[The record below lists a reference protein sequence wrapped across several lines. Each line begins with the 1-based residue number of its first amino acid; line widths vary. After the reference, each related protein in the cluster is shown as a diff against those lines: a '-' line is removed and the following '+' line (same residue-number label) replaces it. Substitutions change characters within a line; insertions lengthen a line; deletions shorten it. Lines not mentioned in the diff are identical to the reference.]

1 MANPSDF
8 FAQMMPYAQNVSART
23 GLDPRLVLAQ
33 AALETGYG
41 RSAPNNN
48 FFGIKSHGRSGGSSL
63 QTQEFEDGRMVSKA
77 QSFRG
82 YETPEQ
88 SFNDYADF
96 ITSNPRY
103 RPVLEAGD
111 LEGQI
116 RAMGASGYATDP
128 NYTSK
133 LAKIAGMVDPNSRV
147 NIPSTGG
154 NNMARQPQPVTGTPT
169 MSTKGRAA
177 PQAEEE
183 KVPFFQ
189 RPGVGNALDSL
200 AIALQGMTIDPNQG
214 LMQLSANRIAGRRE
228 QAQTEQQQNR
238 TADWLESQG
247 MTAAAEGVRSGAI
260 GARDALA
267 LARGQQQDP
276 YSSIGKLQS
285 DLAAGLISQEQYEI
299 ALQSMAPSNTS
310 IEVGPD
316 GQLRFVQGPGAQAKP
331 FTEGQ
336 SKDNVYVTRAQ
347 GALEVLDPVA
357 DELVSAASRAANVD
371 PTGFIR
377 SRIQSPEFQVA
388 QQAGNEFLQAILRKD
403 TGAAITE
410 QEQQLYGQTYL
421 PQPGDSPQVLTE
433 KKAARRRA
441 LDAIRAGMSPAQ
453 LIAVERGLSQEQS
466 SNGGGQ
472 ANAPQSGGDGFSVT
486 GVID

>member
-1 MANPSDF
+1 MVDYVRYANQGATRNLPLSEDLVSALGFLPDLGVQAEVFSGGQPVQGSGQPRVGSVRHDAGGAADVFFYKDGRRLDWANPEDQPIFSEI
-8 FAQMMPYAQNVSART
+8 VRRGRERGLT
-23 GLDPRLVLAQ
+23 GFGAGPDYMQPGSMHIGFGKPAVWGAGGRGANAPDWLRQ
-33 AALETGYG
+33 AYYG
-41 RSAPNNN
+41 AEAP
-48 FFGIKSHGRSGGSSL
+48 
-63 QTQEFEDGRMVSKA
+63 Q
-77 QSFRG
+77 
-82 YETPEQ
+82 
-88 SFNDYADF
+88 
-96 ITSNPRY
+96 
-103 RPVLEAGD
+103 GD
-111 LEGQI
+111 
-116 RAMGASGYATDP
+116 T
-128 NYTSK
+128 
-133 LAKIAGMVDPNSRV
+133 
-147 NIPSTGG
+147 
-154 NNMARQPQPVTGTPT
+154 NMARQPQPVSGTPT
-169 MSTKGRAA
+169 VSTRGQAA

-200 AIALQGMTIDPNQG
+200 AIALQGMTISPNEG
-214 LMQLSANRIAGRRE
+214 LMRLSAGRIADRRE
-228 QAQTEQQQNR
+228 TARAGEQQNR
-238 TADWLESQG
+238 TLEALRN
-247 MTAAAEGVRSGAI
+247 MGASDDLI
-260 GARDALA
+260 QMAQAGLGREALA
-267 LARGQQQDP
+267 EQARRNRGQEPQDP
-276 YSSIGKLQS
+276 YSSIGKLQA
-285 DLAAGLISQEQYEI
+285 DLAAGRISQEQYELE
-299 ALQSMAPSNTS
+299 LQSKAPSNTS

-316 GQLRFVQGPGAQAKP
+316 GQLRFAQGPGAQAKP

-357 DELVSAASRAANVD
+357 DQLVSAASRAANVD

-453 LIAVERGLSQEQS
+453 LIAVERGLSQGQQ
-466 SNGGGQ
+466 NGAPQ
-472 ANAPQSGGDGFSVT
+472 AGAGQSGGDGFSVT

>member
-1 MANPSDF
+1 MVDYIRYANQGATRSMPLSQDLVSALEFLPELGVQAEVFSGGQPAQGSGGARVGSTRHDLGGAADVFFYKDGRRLDWANPEDQPVFSEI
-8 FAQMMPYAQNVSART
+8 VRRGRERGLT
-23 GLDPRLVLAQ
+23 GFGAGPDYMQPGSMHIGFGNPAVWGAGGRGANAPDWLRQ
-33 AALETGYG
+33 AYYG
-41 RSAPNNN
+41 AEAPQ
-48 FFGIKSHGRSGGSSL
+48 GG
-63 QTQEFEDGRMVSKA
+63 T
-77 QSFRG
+77 
-82 YETPEQ
+82 
-88 SFNDYADF
+88 
-96 ITSNPRY
+96 
-103 RPVLEAGD
+103 
-111 LEGQI
+111 
-116 RAMGASGYATDP
+116 
-128 NYTSK
+128 
-133 LAKIAGMVDPNSRV
+133 
-147 NIPSTGG
+147 
-154 NNMARQPQPVTGTPT
+154 NMARQPQPVSGTPT
-169 MSTKGRAA
+169 MSTQGQAA

-200 AIALQGMTIDPNQG
+200 AIALQGMTIDPNEG

-228 QAQTEQQQNR
+228 QAQTKAQQNR

-247 MTAAAEGVRSGAI
+247 MTAAAQGVRSGAI

-267 LARGQQQDP
+267 MARGQQQDP

-285 DLAAGLISQEQYEI
+285 DLAAGRISQEQYEI

-336 SKDNVYVTRAQ
+336 SKDNIYVTRAQ
-347 GALEVLDPVA
+347 GAIEVLDPVA

-410 QEQQLYGQTYL
+410 QEQRLYGQTYL

-441 LDAIRAGMSPAQ
+441 IDAIRAGMSPAQ
-453 LIAVERGLSQEQS
+453 LIAVERGLSQGQS

>member
-1 MANPSDF
+1 MVDLHTLKANVFP
-8 FAQMMPYAQNVSART
+8 
-23 GLDPRLVLAQ
+23 G
-33 AALETGYG
+33 E
-41 RSAPNNN
+41 
-48 FFGIKSHGRSGGSSL
+48 SGGDYNALFGYSNRPNGQFAGTNLTDMTVDEALQFSSPSGPYG
-63 QTQEFEDGRMVSKA
+63 QWVKNQIGRVA
-77 QSFRG
+77 
-82 YETPEQ
+82 TP
-88 SFNDYADF
+88 
-96 ITSNPRY
+96 
-103 RPVLEAGD
+103 
-111 LEGQI
+111 
-116 RAMGASGYATDP
+116 MGAYQVVGSTLRDAKSG
-128 NYTSK
+128 
-133 LAKIAGMVDPNSRV
+133 LGL
-147 NIPSTGG
+147 TGNEQMTPDLQDQIG
-154 NNMARQPQPVTGTPT
+154 QWIYQAQGPGAWEGWGKGGKNMARQPQPVSGTPT
-169 MSTKGRAA
+169 MSTQGRAA

-200 AIALQGMTIDPNQG
+200 AIALQGMTINPNQA
-214 LMQLSANRIAGRRE
+214 LMQLSANRIAGRRK
-228 QAQTEQQQNR
+228 AQQTKAQQNR
-238 TADWLESQG
+238 TLEALKNMGAPTQIIQMAEAGYGREAMSQ
-247 MTAAAEGVRSGAI
+247 MAQM
-260 GARDALA
+260 
-267 LARGQQQDP
+267 ARGQQQDP

-285 DLAAGLISQEQYEI
+285 DLAAGRISQEQYEI

-316 GQLRFVQGPGAQAKP
+316 GQLRFVQGPGAQAEP
-331 FTEGQ
+331 FTQGQ

-347 GALEVLDPVA
+347 GALKVLDPVA

-453 LIAVERGLSQEQS
+453 LIAVERGLSQGQS

-472 ANAPQSGGDGFSVT
+472 ANAPQSGGGGFSVT

>member
-1 MANPSDF
+1 MEGLLSNERELL
-8 FAQMMPYAQNVSART
+8 ARII
-23 GLDPRLVLAQ
+23 Q
-33 AALETGYG
+33 AEAGNQGETGMRAVASVIDNRRRAQGYG
-41 RSAPNNN
+41 GNTFRDVLLAPGQFSPAN
-48 FFGIKSHGRSGGSSL
+48 S
-63 QTQEFEDGRMVSKA
+63 
-77 QSFRG
+77 
-82 YETPEQ
+82 
-88 SFNDYADF
+88 
-96 ITSNPRY
+96 IT
-103 RPVLEAGD
+103 
-111 LEGQI
+111 
-116 RAMGASGYATDP
+116 GYAGGEQGVDLNRLQPSETAYSVADTVMRGEYEDP
-128 NYTSK
+128 
-133 LAKIAGMVDPNSRV
+133 
-147 NIPSTGG
+147 TGG
-154 NNMARQPQPVTGTPT
+154 ALNFLNPDISQPSWLSSMQNTVKIGDHLFGTAGSGEGVTGRPGGINMARQPQLVSGTPT
-169 MSTKGRAA
+169 VSTRGQAA

-200 AIALQGMTIDPNQG
+200 AIALQGMTISPNEG
-214 LMQLSANRIAGRRE
+214 LMRLSAGRIADRRE
-228 QAQTEQQQNR
+228 AARAGEQQNR
-238 TADWLESQG
+238 TLEALRN
-247 MTAAAEGVRSGAI
+247 MGASDDLI
-260 GARDALA
+260 QMAQAGLGREALA
-267 LARGQQQDP
+267 EQARRNRGQEPQDP
-276 YSSIGKLQS
+276 YSSIGKLQA
-285 DLAAGLISQEQYEI
+285 DLAAGRISQEQYELE
-299 ALQSMAPSNTS
+299 LQSRAPSNTS

-316 GQLRFVQGPGAQAKP
+316 GQLRFAQGPGAQAKP

-357 DELVSAASRAANVD
+357 DQLVSAASRAANID

-410 QEQQLYGQTYL
+410 PEQQLYGQTYL

-453 LIAVERGLSQEQS
+453 LIAVERGLSQGQQ
-466 SNGGGQ
+466 NGAPQ
-472 ANAPQSGGDGFSVT
+472 AGAGQSGGDGFSVT